1 MERRRFLA
9 GTVGAWL
16 APSFP
21 ATAATSGGES
31 PSNASPNV
39 TDAPPASKT
48 TLFLAGDAM
57 TGRGVDQILP
67 HPGNPRLFEE
77 YAVSARRYVELAE
90 AASGPIARPAGFDYV
105 WGDALAELES
115 RRPDARIVN
124 LETAVTT
131 SDDAALP
138 KAVLYRMHPAN
149 VGCLSAARIDCCTL
163 ANNHVLD
170 WGRRG
175 LAETLATLRA
185 AGIRTT
191 GAGADEDEARAPALI
206 DVAGGRRIVVLSFGL
221 ASAGVPAEWAAT
233 RSRGGVWLLPALDAR
248 AVDAIAARVSAIRRA
263 GDVVV
268 ASIHWGSNWGYPVPS
283 SHRTFAQ
290 RLVDRAGVDVV
301 HGHSSHHPRGIEIY
315 RDRPILYGC
324 GDLLNDYEGIGGYEA
339 FRPELGVIVFATLGA
354 GGTLVELTLVPTR
367 IARLRV
373 NRARGDDVAWLA
385 ATLDR
390 ESREFGARVERRTDD
405 TLRVAPR

>member
-1 MERRRFLA
+1 MKRRRFVA
-9 GTVGAWL
+9 GALGAWL
-16 APSFP
+16 APPFP
-21 ATAATSGGES
+21 AIAAHAGSES
-31 PSNASPNV
+31 PSNAFPTV
-39 TDAPPASKT
+39 TDAPSASTT
-48 TLFLAGDAM
+48 TLFLGGDVM
-57 TGRGVDQILP
+57 TGRGIDQILP
-67 HPGNPRLFEE
+67 HPGNPKLFEE

-90 AASGPIARPAGFDYV
+90 AANGPIARPVGPGYA

-138 KAVLYRMHPAN
+138 KPVLYRMHPAN

-191 GAGADEDEARAPALI
+191 GAGANEDEARAPALI

-221 ASAGVPAEWAAT
+221 ASAGVPAEWTAT
-233 RSRGGVWLLPALDAR
+233 RTRSGVWFLPALDAR
-248 AVDAIAARVSAIRRA
+248 AVEAIAARVSAIRRA
-263 GDVVV
+263 DDVVV

-283 SHRTFAQ
+283 SHRTFA
-290 RLVDRAGVDVV
+290 RWLVDRAGVDVV

-315 RDRPILYGC
+315 RERPILYGC

-339 FRPELGVIVFATLGA
+339 YRPDLGVMVFATLGA
-354 GGTLVELTLVPTR
+354 GGTLVDLTLAPTR
-367 IARLRV
+367 IARLSV

-390 ESREFGARVERRTDD
+390 ESRELGARVERRSDD
-405 TLRVAPR
+405 TLVVGLR